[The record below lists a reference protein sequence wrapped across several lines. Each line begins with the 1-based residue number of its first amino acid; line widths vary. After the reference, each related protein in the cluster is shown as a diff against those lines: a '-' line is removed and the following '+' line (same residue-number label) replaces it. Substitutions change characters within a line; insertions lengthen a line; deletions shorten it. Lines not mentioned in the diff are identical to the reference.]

1 MDSRPIVTTF
11 PSSDGAFR
19 RAVERVA
26 AKAPARAKEE
36 LARRLQP
43 LFPRVAVFE
52 RSLTGE
58 PPQLY
63 VFRDGRYE
71 ADPDDRWWEA
81 DGVACVCLSATT
93 GRLTYVSPEYAA
105 MMGAPPEQLVGHHY
119 LDFVQPEAVESAE
132 ALFEA
137 LANDREVMTEAVI
150 RRVDGTPVRIQLHAA
165 RQDGEVD
172 VRYRLLPGT
181 PTPR

>member
-1 MDSRPIVTTF
+1 MSPRPIVTTI

-26 AKAPARAKEE
+26 TEAGGHAKEE
-36 LARRLQP
+36 LARRLKP
-43 LFPRVAVFE
+43 VFPRVAVFE

-71 ADPDDRWWEA
+71 ADRDDRWWEA
-81 DGVACVCLSATT
+81 EGVACVCLSAST

-105 MMGAPPEQLVGHHY
+105 IMGAQPEQLVGRHY
-119 LDFVQPEAVESAE
+119 LDFVQPEAVDAASAM
-132 ALFEA
+132 FDA
-137 LANDREVMTEAVI
+137 LANDREVITEAVI
-150 RRVDGTPVRIQLHAA
+150 RRVDGTPVRIQLHAE

-172 VRYRLLPGT
+172 VRYRLIPGAST
-181 PTPR
+181 SV